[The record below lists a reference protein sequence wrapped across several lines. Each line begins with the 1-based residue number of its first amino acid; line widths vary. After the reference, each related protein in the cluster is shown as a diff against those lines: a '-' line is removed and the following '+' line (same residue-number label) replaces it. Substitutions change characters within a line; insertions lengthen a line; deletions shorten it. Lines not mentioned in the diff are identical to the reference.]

1 LKTTWINTRVSIY
14 DTPLGGEGAVKK
26 KELRLI
32 APIGKAPSTDK
43 DLRDRISK
51 LPQEASVS
59 SVLREIS
66 KWEKIAVVKDREQE
80 RTSKSGRLVV
90 ICR

>member
-1 LKTTWINTRVSIY
+1 M
-14 DTPLGGEGAVKK
+14 KK